1 MDFQRALPA
10 AGALCEK
17 CGREDDVV
25 NVTFRRNI
33 GALVVRFSQELRGRM
48 CAGCIKSSF
57 WETSLI
63 TMVLGWWGLISFI
76 VTPIFLITNTVN
88 LASARRLVGGLHV
101 LAGFLVVFGVPVIAL
116 ALLVLGGAR
125 GRPH

>member
-1 MDFQRALPA
+1 M
-10 AGALCEK
+10 GGHCEK
-17 CGREDDVV
+17 CGREEDVV

-33 GALVVRFSQELRGRM
+33 GALVVRFSQELRGNM

-63 TMVLGWWGLISFI
+63 TMFLGWWGLISFI
-76 VTPIFLITNTVN
+76 TTPIFLITNTVN
-88 LASARRLVGGLHV
+88 FASARRLVGGFHV
-101 LAGFLVVFGVPVIAL
+101 LVGFLVVFGVPAIG
-116 ALLVLGGAR
+116 LVLLFMGMAGGGR